1 MRLIFIYDISCD
13 TLWYVNQFLIRLLKS
28 SKAYPLNK
36 LNRSYIITQNMTK
49 NPFLSLSMKDH
60 KLWYLDF
67 LFISMFLD
75 IFSFRLTMA
84 CIIWESGFGKMR

>member
-1 MRLIFIYDISCD
+1 
-13 TLWYVNQFLIRLLKS
+13 
-28 SKAYPLNK
+28 
-36 LNRSYIITQNMTK
+36 MTK

-75 IFSFRLTMA
+75 IFSFHLTMA